1 MWRPFE
7 KVSTAA
13 RRWTSRIPLCTLLVL
28 RSLVPSMRFITFDDP
43 VRRSRIGALA
53 PDGRIVDLNSACALY
68 LRDVENEGAYDRLS
82 GALVPP
88 NMRKLF
94 AGGDTS
100 LEAAR
105 KAFDYVLGNDS
116 LPAAES
122 PSSTRRRKSY
132 SRLRFYPKSFFIRPA
147 TSANTMRRPRRPGFR
162 TRSCRGLCSS
172 RTLTPSSAMTSR

>member
-1 MWRPFE
+1 MLSWPATYCNVNGSVYSPASVRKVCRSAWRP
-7 KVSTAA
+7 AYG
-13 RRWTSRIPLCTLLVL
+13 WVL

-68 LRDVENEGAYDRLS
+68 LRDVENEGAYHRLA
-82 GALVPP
+82 GALLPP

-105 KAFDYVLGNDS
+105 KAFDYVLGSDG
-116 LPAAES
+116 
-122 PSSTRRRKSY
+122 
-132 SRLRFYPKSFFIRPA
+132 LRGPRGEPIFY
-147 TSANTMRRPRRPGFR
+147 
-162 TRSCRGLCSS
+162 
-172 RTLTPSSAMTSR
+172 

>member
-1 MWRPFE
+1 
-7 KVSTAA
+7 
-13 RRWTSRIPLCTLLVL
+13 
-28 RSLVPSMRFITFDDP
+28 MRFITFDDP

-53 PDGRIVDLNSACALY
+53 ADGRIVDLNTACAVY
-68 LRDVENEGAYDRLS
+68 VRDVENEGAYDRLS

-116 LPAAES
+116 LPGPRGEPIFYS
-122 PSSTRRRKSY
+122 PEEVLLKAPI
-132 SRLRFYPKSFFIRPA
+132 L
-147 TSANTMRRPRRPGFR
+147 
-162 TRSCRGLCSS
+162 L
-172 RTLTPSSAMTSR
+172 PSTSRKNWTTNLNSRWS